1 MLFPLSMIVRR
12 LLFLVLFLAVPL
24 IAAEVVARKL
34 LGHAVANAVSAR
46 IGGSPQVSF
55 GTTPVLW
62 QIVHGQLNDV
72 QVSDKHVTL
81 GGLPPMAL
89 SASLHQIHITSVTTL
104 NGAVGRIS
112 LHADLQPRNVLAMLA
127 TPACIES
134 LPASVVGALTD
145 HPRVRIVANHI
156 SVLPPSGR
164 AAELRLAP
172 AAIDGSIDFRLI
184 GLIDDGE
191 GVSSATLASVAAS
204 VTCTRGVEDLPFNL
218 RLINARARSGVL
230 RLGFSAGSASFSAL
244 G

>member
-1 MLFPLSMIVRR
+1 MLFPFSIVRR

-24 IAAEVVARKL
+24 VAAEVVARKL

-62 QIVHGQLNDV
+62 QIIHGQLNDV
-72 QVSDKHVTL
+72 DVSDKHVVL
-81 GGLPPMAL
+81 GGLPPTAL
-89 SASLHQIHITSVTTL
+89 SASLHDIRITSVTTL

-112 LHADLQPRNVLAMLA
+112 LHADLPPRSVLAMLA

-134 LPASVVGALTD
+134 LPASVVGGLTD
-145 HPRVRIVANHI
+145 HPRVLIFADHI

-172 AAIDGSIDFRLI
+172 AAIDGSIEFRLI
-184 GLIDDGE
+184 GLIDG
-191 GVSSATLASVAAS
+191 GANVSSATLDSVAAS
-204 VTCTRGVEDLPFNL
+204 VTCSRSVADLPFNL
-218 RLINARARSGVL
+218 RLVSARARPAAL

>member
-1 MLFPLSMIVRR
+1 MLFPFSMIVRR

-24 IAAEVVARKL
+24 VAAEVVARKL

-62 QIVHGQLNDV
+62 QIIHGELNDV
-72 QVSDKHVTL
+72 AVSDKHADL
-81 GGLPPMAL
+81 GGLPPMAV
-89 SASLHQIHITSVTTL
+89 SASLHQIHITSVTSL
-104 NGAVGRIS
+104 DGAVGRIS
-112 LHADLQPRNVLAMLA
+112 IHAGLPPRSVLAMLA

-134 LPASVVGALTD
+134 LPASVVGGLTD
-145 HPRVRIVANHI
+145 QPRVLIFANHI

-164 AAELRLAP
+164 AAELRLSP

-184 GLIDDGE
+184 GLIEDGE
-191 GVSSATLASVAAS
+191 NVSSASLDSVAAS
-204 VTCTRGVEDLPFNL
+204 VTCTRSAADLPFNL
-218 RLINARARSGVL
+218 RLVSARARPGVL

>member
-1 MLFPLSMIVRR
+1 MLFPFSIFRR

-62 QIVHGQLNDV
+62 QIIHGQLNDV
-72 QVSDKHVTL
+72 QVSERHVRL
-81 GGLPPMAL
+81 GGLPPMAI
-89 SASLHQIHITSVTTL
+89 SASLHEIHITSVTSL

-112 LHADLQPRNVLAMLA
+112 LHADLPPRSVLALLA
-127 TPACIES
+127 TPACLES
-134 LPASVVGALTD
+134 LPASVAGALTD
-145 HPRVRIVANHI
+145 NPRVLIFPNHI

-164 AAELRLAP
+164 TAELRLEP
-172 AAIDGSIDFRLI
+172 AAVDGSIDFRLI
-184 GLIDDGE
+184 GLIEDGAS
-191 GVSSATLASVAAS
+191 VSSATLDNVAAS
-204 VTCTRGVEDLPFNL
+204 VTCTRSVNDLPFNL
-218 RLINARARSGVL
+218 HLVRAHARSGAL